1 MAGHW
6 NPLETSSHE
15 VQSLSSGDSKAKAN
29 VQETHTWPFMS
40 LTFSWH
46 GIQLGPERECPD
58 EESLESRH
66 FKRISNKTQPSP
78 SEISQHQFYFI
89 LLISSQRLKPTQF
102 QGQGKQI
109 LSSWGEAGSHCRRVC
124 GMGDTFVANFGK
136 YNLLQ
141 SLCCLVHICSI
152 YYSIF
157 SV

>member
-29 VQETHTWPFMS
+29 VQETHTWPFTS

-58 EESLESRH
+58 EKSLESRH
-66 FKRISNKTQPSP
+66 FKRISNKTRPSP
-78 SEISQHQFYFI
+78 SKISQHQFNFI

-102 QGQGKQI
+102 QGQGV
-109 LSSWGEAGSHCRRVC
+109 AGSHCRRVC

-136 YNLLQ
+136 YSLLQ
-141 SLCCLVHICSI
+141 SLCCLVHFCSI
-152 YYSIF
+152 YYSVF